1 MSKRQ
6 EDVLASLGVPK
17 AEHRMAESRPA
28 IPAELRRKVLVEAGH
43 RCAIPTCRY
52 IETEI
57 HHIIPWET
65 CKEHK
70 YANLIA
76 LCPNCHKRADKGEI
90 DRKSLKLY
98 KANLQFIHDK
108 FSQLEIDI
116 LFELYRTFTS
126 SRRIPCPPFMRILI
140 GRMLDSDY
148 IKYHEEQGTVFIN
161 GIKASHDFLSIT
173 KKGIEF
179 VNEINQKEI

>member
-6 EDVLASLGVPK
+6 ENVLASLAVPSD
-17 AEHRMAESRPA
+17 EHRMAESRPA
-28 IPAELRRKVLVEAGH
+28 IPAELKRKVLVEAGH

-76 LCPNCHKRADKGEI
+76 LCPNCHNRADKGEI
-90 DRKSLKLY
+90 DRKSLKSY
-98 KANLQFIHDK
+98 KAKLQVIHDK

-116 LFELYRTFTS
+116 LFELHRES
-126 SRRIPCPPFMRILI
+126 SKRIPCLPFMRILI

-179 VNEINQKEI
+179 VNEINEREM

>member
-6 EDVLASLGVPK
+6 EDVLASLAAPK
-17 AEHRMAESRPA
+17 TKYRMAESRPA
-28 IPAELRRKVLVEAGH
+28 IPAELKRKVLVEAGH
-43 RCAIPTCRY
+43 RCAIPTCRH

-90 DRKSLKLY
+90 DRKNLKLY

-116 LFELYRTFTS
+116 LFELYRKFTS
-126 SRRIPCPPFMRILI
+126 SKRIPCPPFMRILI

-173 KKGIEF
+173 EKGIKF
-179 VNEINQKEI
+179 VNEIDRGEM